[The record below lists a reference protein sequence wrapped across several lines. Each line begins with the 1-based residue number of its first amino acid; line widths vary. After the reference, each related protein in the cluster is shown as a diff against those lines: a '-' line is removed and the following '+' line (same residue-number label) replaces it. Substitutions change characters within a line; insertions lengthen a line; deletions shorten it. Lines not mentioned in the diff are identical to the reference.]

1 MLSFRN
7 NFKNWDTSK
16 VTAIVLKMEHAVM
29 PSKDVDETAN
39 SAGPDQTAPFTLV
52 CTVCSD
58 QFFSNLY
65 IYKIGSQLIKNIS
78 IFHGCM
84 VWMENLLRGSL
95 IGITRLAEQTV
106 QTKVKG
112 AV

>member
-52 CTVCSD
+52 CTVCSASLVMPISD
-58 QFFSNLY
+58 PRNRFS
-65 IYKIGSQLIKNIS
+65 IHTI
-78 IFHGCM
+78 HP
-84 VWMENLLRGSL
+84 
-95 IGITRLAEQTV
+95 
-106 QTKVKG
+106 
-112 AV
+112 